1 MKSLQ
6 LVCKTFHCFVL
17 LSTALRSLQKLQ
29 EFFPRKMNTA
39 KCEAMSFPQHG
50 NLLSSI
56 SGRTP
61 KEYHKDLAVCDFKKK
76 KRKKDG
82 IVKEIGRHHD
92 RHTRYIMLM
101 MMVMIMMTL
110 LR

>member
-1 MKSLQ
+1 M
-6 LVCKTFHCFVL
+6 T
-17 LSTALRSLQKLQ
+17 
-29 EFFPRKMNTA
+29 TA
-39 KCEAMSFPQHG
+39 KCEAMSFPQYG

-56 SGRTP
+56 SGKTP
-61 KEYHKDLAVCDFKKK
+61 KEEHKDLAVCDLK
-76 KRKKDG
+76 KKDG

-110 LR
+110 LLMT